1 MISFNEA
8 RDIIKNLTIETKQE
22 EITLADACGR
32 VLAEDVVSDIDM
44 PPYDKAA
51 MDGYACRLSDIDKT
65 LKVIEEIPA
74 GYEPVKQ
81 IEQGHCSKIM
91 TGAMVPEGADCVIMK
106 EDIELV
112 SDSNIKVLTYKSKSN
127 ICLKGEDVKRND
139 ILLNRG
145 VFIKPRHIAI
155 LASAGYSKVKVYKDP
170 LVGVLST
177 GNELVEPDKKPDRS
191 GIRNSNGWQL
201 LAQAKEIVN
210 DVRYFGIAK
219 DEVNDL
225 YSRIKLATEETDLV
239 IISGGVSVGD
249 YDFVPQIIEELGYD
263 SLIKGVMVK
272 PGKRI
277 IVARKGDKFIVGTP
291 GNPVSAYIQFIL
303 LIKPLIYRFL
313 KTSDEEQII
322 SMPVD
327 RSFKR
332 KGGKRTEFYPVVVT
346 NGKVDFVDYN
356 GSANIQ
362 AYAMANAFIEIP
374 QGTVEINKGE
384 KVDVRFI

>member
-8 RDIIKNLTIETKQE
+8 RSIIKNLTIETKQE

-32 VLAEDVVSDIDM
+32 VLAENVVSDIDM

-106 EDIELV
+106 EDIELL
-112 SDSNIKVLTYKSKSN
+112 SASNIKVLTDKSKSN

-219 DEVNDL
+219 DDVNDL

>member
-8 RDIIKNLTIETKQE
+8 RSIIKNLTIETKQE

-32 VLAEDVVSDIDM
+32 VLAENVVSDIDM

-219 DEVNDL
+219 DDVNDL

>member
-1 MISFNEA
+1 MISFNKA

-106 EDIELV
+106 EDIELL
-112 SDSNIKVLTYKSKSN
+112 SASNIKVLTDKSKSN

-139 ILLNRG
+139 VLLNRG
-145 VFIKPRHIAI
+145 VVIKPRHIAI
-155 LASAGYSKVKVYKDP
+155 LASAGYSKVKVSKEP

-219 DEVNDL
+219 DDVNDL
-225 YSRIKLATEETDLV
+225 YSRIKLATEETDIV

-313 KTSDEEQII
+313 NTSDEEQII
-322 SMPVD
+322 SLPVD

-346 NGKVDFVDYN
+346 NGKVNFIDYN